1 MRALLLFMFF
11 AAVLLIMQGAHEQEV
26 SALRRKAVEPAV
38 RYEQSTLLDD
48 QFAMRRDQYGSLFD
62 SSGPWMF
69 RDDIGGRTAALG
81 SGSGTF
87 GSSPTPT
94 AAATVPAAAATAAMP
109 QLGALPP
116 PPVAPTAP
124 PRAGLE
130 GFHLAELGAPLQS
143 RRRTKLRLAAAE
155 GLQITGPLRFGA
167 EGEARFPSA
176 RV

>member
-81 SGSGTF
+81 SGTF
-87 GSSPTPT
+87 GSSPTRPFGS
-94 AAATVPAAAATAAMP
+94 AAAAAAMP

-130 GFHLAELGAPLQS
+130 GFHLAELGMSELGAPLQS
-143 RRRTKLRLAAAE
+143 RRRTKLRLAAAD